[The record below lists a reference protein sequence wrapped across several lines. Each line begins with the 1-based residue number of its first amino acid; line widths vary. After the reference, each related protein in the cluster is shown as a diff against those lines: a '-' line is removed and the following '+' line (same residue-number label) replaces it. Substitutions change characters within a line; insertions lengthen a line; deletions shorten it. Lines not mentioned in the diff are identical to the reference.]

1 MNLQQTWP
9 VDSSNVNKTVD
20 IEKLEQKEVWGEI
33 AISIYIHLFIF
44 LPKLKNKQ
52 TNVAR
57 KCSRLQK
64 LFNRR
69 PKPNANV
76 MYEANFN
83 KIQQASVCVKK
94 SEFIYCGL
102 KKQGL

>member
-64 LFNRR
+64 LFNR
-69 PKPNANV
+69 PAGPNQ
-76 MYEANFN
+76 MRTSC
-83 KIQQASVCVKK
+83 IKK
-94 SEFIYCGL
+94 TLTKYSKLVYV
-102 KKQGL
+102 